1 MSKMGLHD
9 PFGFLKNKLWPK
21 ERLGVR
27 LAIWLPIT
35 KSRESPQFSCMKVMC
50 HILLKSSQQ
59 GLQLIINLISIE
71 GLKTKLWVSKVVG
84 VPILGISRLPRQ
96 NDIWVLALWLSTK
109 NTIRGK
115 VVASPNFKP
124 WWVLWIHVCLW
135 LIRAPKCSNYA
146 LTNLLL
152 GLCRSVWVI
161 DFLVNLLN
169 PIP

>member
-1 MSKMGLHD
+1 
-9 PFGFLKNKLWPK
+9 
-21 ERLGVR
+21 
-27 LAIWLPIT
+27 
-35 KSRESPQFSCMKVMC
+35 MKVMC

-124 WWVLWIHVCLW
+124 
-135 LIRAPKCSNYA
+135 
-146 LTNLLL
+146 
-152 GLCRSVWVI
+152 
-161 DFLVNLLN
+161 
-169 PIP
+169 